1 LYFNSTLIVNY
12 RTNNYLKIGKAS
24 YKAYLGKMKENKIVH
39 FVCFETTLGTERFIK
54 RWEEY
59 NRSPKCDLDVTLQ
72 RSEKNGVFRY
82 IAQHRCTA
90 SELQFVFTKPARSSR
105 IPQIGIKTEQ
115 VGGYSILHA
124 ERMNDAHDDES
135 KVFVFLMHPQ
145 ADLNNYRQ
153 LTTHSKLNIY
163 EAYYEN
169 CQYAYILEFFVKNKY
184 TAELFGQLNQYDA
197 AEIGIYQECA
207 MVAV

>member
-1 LYFNSTLIVNY
+1 M
-12 RTNNYLKIGKAS
+12 R
-24 YKAYLGKMKENKIVH
+24 ENKIVH

-59 NRSPKCDLDVTLQ
+59 SRPPECDLDVTLQ
-72 RSEKNGVFRY
+72 RSEKNGLFRY

-90 SELQFVFTKPARSSR
+90 GELQFVFAKPARSSR
-105 IPQIGIKTEQ
+105 VPQIGIKTEQ
-115 VGGYSILHA
+115 VGGYSILQA
-124 ERMNDAHDDES
+124 ERMKDAHDDES
-135 KVFVFLMHPQ
+135 KVFAFLTHPQ

-169 CQYAYILEFFVKNKY
+169 CRYSYILEFFVKNKY
-184 TAELFGQLNQYDA
+184 IAELFEQLNQYDA
-197 AEIGIYQECA
+197 AEIGVFQECTV
-207 MVAV
+207 VAV